1 MPEFELGKRCRRFA
15 WVRGVVPCCG
25 LVILLVAGCGHAI
38 PIHAMVQGE
47 GTANVAADATI
58 RGAVEVKLPGALDP
72 GPMTTTVVRPG
83 ARPDSARIA
92 VVDLDGVLL
101 NQNYGGLVA
110 VGDNPLASLHDKLE
124 AAACDPRVV
133 AVLLRLNSP
142 GGSVTA
148 CDVMAQEVRRFRA
161 KTHKP
166 VVAAMLD
173 VTASGALLIACESDS
188 IIAHPTTLTGGL
200 GVVFNHYNLQDAMA
214 QLNLVADP
222 VKSGARIDMG
232 TVTTPLD
239 EATRNLLQ
247 SMADAYRDHL
257 HRRVHERR
265 PAMSP
270 SDFQT
275 LADGRVVLAA
285 QALKLHL
292 IDGVGYLDDA
302 IDRAQRLAGQ
312 SGAEVVMHH
321 RVGYP
326 TSSIYSITPSPTQ
339 PADAL
344 PFSYPG
350 LDRAKLPTFLYLWQ
364 PDPTL
369 PRLGAR

>member
-1 MPEFELGKRCRRFA
+1 MPKSDQETRDRRLA
-15 WVRGVVPCCG
+15 RPRGALFCCG
-25 LVILLVAGCGHAI
+25 LATLLIAGCGHAI
-38 PIHAMVQGE
+38 PIHAMVEGE
-47 GTANVAADATI
+47 GTAKVAADATI
-58 RGAVEVKLPGALDP
+58 RGSVEVKLPGALDP
-72 GPMTTTVVRPG
+72 GPMTATVVRPG
-83 ARPDSARIA
+83 ARPDSARVAII
-92 VVDLDGVLL
+92 DIDGVLL

-124 AAACDPRVV
+124 AAACDPRVA
-133 AVLLRLNSP
+133 AVLLRVNSP

-161 KTHKP
+161 KSHKP
-166 VVAAMLD
+166 VVAALLD
-173 VTASGALLIACESDS
+173 LAASGALLIACESDS
-188 IIAHPTTLTGGL
+188 IMAHPTTLTGGL

-222 VKSGARIDMG
+222 VKSGPRIDMG

-239 EATRNLLQ
+239 DATRALLQ

-285 QALKLHL
+285 QAIKLHL
-292 IDGVGYLDDA
+292 IDGVGYMDDA
-302 IDRAQRLAGQ
+302 IDLAARLAGQ

-321 RVGYP
+321 RSGYP

>member
-1 MPEFELGKRCRRFA
+1 MPGFGFESLKRARLPA
-15 WVRGVVPCCG
+15 CG
-25 LVILLVAGCGHAI
+25 AIGFWGLWALAVAGCGHAL
-38 PIHAMVQGE
+38 PIRAVVQGE
-47 GTANVAADATI
+47 GTANIAADATV
-58 RGAVEVKLPGALDP
+58 RGAVEVKLPGAVDP
-72 GPMTTTVVRPG
+72 GAMTTTVVRPAAG
-83 ARPDSARIA
+83 SCTARIA

-101 NQNYGGLVA
+101 NQNYGGLVS
-110 VGDNPLASLHDKLE
+110 VGDNPLASLHDKLD
-124 AAACDPRVV
+124 AAARDPRVV
-133 AVLLRLNSP
+133 AVLLRINSP

-148 CDVMAQEVRRFRA
+148 CDVMAQEVRQFRA
-161 KTHKP
+161 RTHKP

-173 VTASGALLIACESDS
+173 LAASGALLIACESDS

-200 GVVFNHYNLQDAMA
+200 GVVFNHYNLLDAMA
-214 QLNLVADP
+214 QLNVVSDP
-222 VKSGARIDMG
+222 IKAGAKIDMG
-232 TVTTPLD
+232 TVTGPLD
-239 EATRNLLQ
+239 EATRGLLQ
-247 SMADAYRDHL
+247 GMADAYRDHL

-265 PAMSP
+265 PGMSQ

-275 LADGRVVLAA
+275 LADGRVVLAT

-302 IDRAQRLAGQ
+302 LGIAQRLAGQ
-312 SGAEVVMHH
+312 SGAEVVIHH
-321 RVGYP
+321 RTGYP
-326 TSSIYSITPSPTQ
+326 TSSIYSITPSPSQ

-369 PRLGAR
+369 PRLGSR